1 MPSWKRVIAPDVPE
15 LPVFAHAAIAGDQ
28 IYVSGMLG
36 LTDDFE
42 GVVEGGIGPE
52 TTQAF
57 RHVQRILAACDATLA
72 DIVKVSAY
80 LPDLREWEAMNS
92 AYLEV
97 FGSRRR
103 PASRSAAA
111 TCCWARASSSTAS
124 PTSREPDRLPHLP
137 RRRGPDRRRV
147 RAARRCRGRTR

>member
-1 MPSWKRVIAPDVPE
+1 MSSWTRVNAPEVPE

-36 LTDDFE
+36 LRDDFS

-57 RHVQRILAACDATLA
+57 RLVERILAACDATLA
-72 DIVKVSAY
+72 DVVKVGVFM
-80 LPDLREWEAMNS
+80 PDLEEWPAMNE

-97 FGSRRR
+97 FGAHT
-103 PASRSAAA
+103 PARIAIGCASLLFG
-111 TCCWARASSSTAS
+111 ARAEFDCIAY
-124 PTSREPDRLPHLP
+124 
-137 RRRGPDRRRV
+137 RG
-147 RAARRCRGRTR
+147 